1 MQRRRTGSCAPIHAI
16 VLLVFALALLL
27 ALHVVGGALGW
38 ALLGAAVAFEAAE
51 KGYLV
56 WSTRR
61 LPRAAGP
68 EAMVGQPV
76 TVVSACR
83 PVGRVRFGR
92 ESWQALG
99 VEGAD
104 VGQTLRIEAVER
116 LTHVVG

>member
-1 MQRRRTGSCAPIHAI
+1 
-16 VLLVFALALLL
+16 VLLVIALALLI

-38 ALLGAAVAFEAAE
+38 TLLGAAVAFKAAE
-51 KGYLV
+51 SYLV

-92 ESWQALG
+92 ESWQALCA
-99 VEGAD
+99 EGAD

-116 LTHVVG
+116 LTLVVGYARQAPHPIG

>member
-1 MQRRRTGSCAPIHAI
+1 
-16 VLLVFALALLL
+16 VLIILGLALLL
-27 ALHVVGGALGW
+27 ALHVVGGALGL

-61 LPRAAGP
+61 LPHAAGP
-68 EAMVGQPV
+68 EAMVGQQV
-76 TVVSACR
+76 MVVSACR

-92 ESWQALG
+92 ESWQALCA
-99 VEGAD
+99 EGAD

-116 LTHVVG
+116 LTLVVRSARQASDATG